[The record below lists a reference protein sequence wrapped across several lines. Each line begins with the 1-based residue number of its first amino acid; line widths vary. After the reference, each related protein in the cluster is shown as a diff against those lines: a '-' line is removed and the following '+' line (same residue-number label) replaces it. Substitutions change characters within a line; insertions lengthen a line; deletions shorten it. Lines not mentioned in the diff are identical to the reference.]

1 MTSNAH
7 SIIDALH
14 GNPHNGMCLCP
25 AHEDT
30 TPSLKVSE
38 QNGKVL
44 VHCFA
49 GCPQEKLISRLKEMG
64 LWNKTTFKSTSM
76 AKPMAKSEYVNPEQA
91 AYEKLRQ
98 ALSILRTARY
108 DPVGS
113 PVDYLKGRGI
123 ELIPPSLM
131 FLPAGRAAKL
141 QNKILGFIHAPAMVA
156 SLIGAK
162 GLQGVLV
169 TYLTRDGTK
178 NLRGKKSK
186 KNIRRIFGA
195 AKGGYVQ
202 LGTIDP
208 DKPPKK
214 LFVGEGIET
223 ALSPAH
229 ITKYHP
235 AIAVPGGNFRDI
247 TPPQAEELI
256 ILADNDENGGGLKK
270 AREAAVLWVRRGR
283 SVRIAPA
290 PAPYNDWNDALCDPK
305 ADRNELCRLLINA
318 ELVEPEEY
326 EVRALTMAELMGC
339 NFPPREQLLPP
350 WLATSSLAMIHAQR
364 GAGKTRF
371 AMSVAYT
378 VATGTSMLDWH
389 ATLARRVLYVD
400 GELPAT
406 LLQLRVKALGAE
418 TPNLLLLSRD
428 ILMREARMTIPD
440 LATEEGRAFL
450 DEIIGREKIDLII
463 LDSLSTLMRSG
474 VENDAESWAPIQDW
488 LLQHRF
494 HSRTVIIIHH
504 EGRSGKPRGTSKR
517 EDVLDTIIRLEAIK
531 DDDADNDDEVTF
543 GLTFTK
549 SREFYGAD
557 AAPLRLHLSTK
568 LGVAEWTH
576 ETRRDHVH
584 ERAKKLHKDGFTQK
598 EIAEEL
604 GLTQGRIS
612 QILSYKA

>member
-1 MTSNAH
+1 MPAADL
-7 SIIDALH
+7 IAALG
-14 GNPHNGMCLCP
+14 GNPHSGMCLCP
-25 AHEDT
+25 AHEDA

-49 GCPQEKLISRLKEMG
+49 GCPQETVISRLKELG
-64 LWNKTTFKSTSM
+64 LWNKTASM
-76 AKPMAKSEYVNPEQA
+76 AKPTAKSEYVNPEQE
-91 AYEKLRQ
+91 AYEKFRR
-98 ALSILRTARY
+98 ALSILRAAGN

-113 PVDYLKGRGI
+113 PAAYLKGRGI
-123 ELIPPSLM
+123 ELIPPSLTFM
-131 FLPAGRAAKL
+131 PPARAAKL
-141 QNKILGFIHAPAMVA
+141 QDKIPSLKHTAAMVA
-156 SLIGAK
+156 PIIGAK
-162 GLQGVLV
+162 GLQGALV

-178 NLRGKKSK
+178 NLKENK
-186 KNIRRIFGA
+186 KNIRHTYGA
-195 AKGGYVQ
+195 LKGGYIQ

-208 DKPPKK
+208 NKPPKK

-229 ITKYHP
+229 IVKYHP

-247 TPPQAEELI
+247 TPPPAEELI

-270 AREAAVLWVRRGR
+270 AREAGVLWARHGR
-283 SVRIAPA
+283 SVRIALA
-290 PAPYNDWNDALCDPK
+290 PDPYNDWNDALCDPK
-305 ADRNELCRLLINA
+305 ADRNELRRLLLNA
-318 ELVEPEEY
+318 EPVEPRDY
-326 EVRALTMAELMGC
+326 EVRALTMAELMDR

-378 VATGTSMLDWH
+378 VAAGTSMLDWH
-389 ATLARRVLYVD
+389 ATRSRRVLYVD
-400 GELPAT
+400 GELQAT
-406 LLQLRVKALGAE
+406 QLQLRVKVLGAE

-428 ILMREARMTIPD
+428 ILMREGRMTIPD
-440 LATEEGRAFL
+440 LAMEEGRAFL
-450 DEIIGREKIDLII
+450 DEIIGREKIELII

-531 DDDADNDDEVTF
+531 DDDAVNDDEVTF

-549 SREFYGAD
+549 TREFYGAE

-568 LGVAEWTH
+568 LGTANWTH
-576 ETRRDHVH
+576 ELQRDHVH
-584 ERAKKLHKDGFTQK
+584 EHAKKLQKDGLTQK
-598 EIAEEL
+598 EIAKEL
-604 GLTQGRIS
+604 GLTQGRVS